1 MAKGTLQAWLSRA
14 LGREDPGSP
23 GGPGKQQGTS
33 EEGEGPESPRW
44 ALPAPGRAGGLEPG
58 TWWPGGGV
66 GWAASSLGRGG
77 SGTWWPGE
85 AEAWDGCSLWPLGL
99 QGSGEV
105 PGETGAIHKPVILM
119 CPSSSRRML
128 KDGKRTGG
136 RSAAG
141 WLGARWPRGTPRA
154 LGRSPA
160 GTCCRQTRSPGPAS
174 RPASSARSG
183 LLGSPAFTE
192 AKGPVFSHLGTQGNT
207 GDLGVRT

>member
-14 LGREDPGSP
+14 LGREVILGHQVAPGSSRALVRR
-23 GGPGKQQGTS
+23 GRDQ
-33 EEGEGPESPRW
+33 SPRD
-44 ALPAPGRAGGLEPG
+44 GRCRPRGGR
-58 TWWPGGGV
+58 
-66 GWAASSLGRGG
+66 AASSPGRGG
-77 SGTWWPGE
+77 RGGRAASSPGRGGPGTWWPGE

-128 KDGKRTGG
+128 KDGKRTDG

-160 GTCCRQTRSPGPAS
+160 GTCCRQTRGPGPTP